1 MQFRMYLLKLS
12 EKLCRE
18 LKLMMS
24 SIKLLLHLPFVM
36 FVIADLLLVIL
47 VIVACIALE
56 KRKHIN

>member
-1 MQFRMYLLKLS
+1 
-12 EKLCRE
+12 
-18 LKLMMS
+18 MMS

-36 FVIADLLLVIL
+36 FVIAELLLVIL